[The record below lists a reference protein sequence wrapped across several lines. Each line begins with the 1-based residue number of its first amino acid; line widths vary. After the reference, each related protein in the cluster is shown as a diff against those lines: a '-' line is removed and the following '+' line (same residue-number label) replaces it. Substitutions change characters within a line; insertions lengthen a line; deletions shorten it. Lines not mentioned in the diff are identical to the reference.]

1 MVRGSIMSLLSHKF
15 YSQRAIFLVFFV
27 LALPVLLLPLGL
39 SPLIAAILIGAANFA
54 LILQRCVSVGFSRD
68 TTLFVLITSCFYV
81 YCWFTFSLG
90 FSDLAIGRFATL
102 FVFLGSM
109 TFFALSFDT
118 HLARDSARQLV
129 SLTTLVVVVCIVFNI
144 GKILTDPTLIIRM
157 NYSDAGASEYRFI
170 ANTMLASAW
179 SFLLLIVIVAA
190 PYSSVVKFTLTLLVL
205 SYALMAAKTTMLLLL
220 VLSLLIRFLSKSGVI
235 LIFLSLFI
243 AAIGVDVIFN
253 EGLAYVDY
261 ISVRLTA
268 LYNFV
273 TAGEFSSELERVRL
287 AGLSLSTFL
296 ANPIFGV
303 GYDFV
308 SLEGG
313 LNAAYESGIGHHSEA
328 IDFLARFGLFGV
340 LTASVIV
347 LFIRRSGLMAEL
359 NGRVGA
365 SIVFYLVGYSLLN
378 NFVSAGMG
386 FVLFFFLP
394 IINRINTEP
403 QK

>member
-27 LALPVLLLPLGL
+27 LALPALLLPLGL
-39 SPLIAAILIGAANFA
+39 SPVIAAILIAAANFS
-54 LILQRCVSVGFSRD
+54 LILQRSVSIGFSRD
-68 TTLFVLITSCFYV
+68 TILFVLITSCFYV

-109 TFFALSFDT
+109 TFFAFSFDT

-129 SLTTLVVVVCIVFNI
+129 SLTTIVVVVCIVFNI
-144 GKILTDPTLIIRM
+144 VKIFNDPTLIIRM
-157 NYSDAGASEYRFI
+157 NYSDASDSEYRFI

-179 SFLLLIVIVAA
+179 SLLLLIVIVAA
-190 PYSSVVKFTLTLLVL
+190 PYSSALKFILTLLVL

-220 VLSLLIRFLSKSGVI
+220 VLSLLIRYLSTFGVI
-235 LIFLSLFI
+235 IISFGLFAI
-243 AAIGVDVIFN
+243 AIGVEVAFS

-261 ISVRLTA
+261 VNVRLTA

-273 TAGEFSSELERVRL
+273 TAGEFSSELERIRL
-287 AGLSLSTFL
+287 AGLSFYTFL
-296 ANPIFGV
+296 ENPIFGV

-313 LNAAYESGIGHHSEA
+313 LNAAYYSGIGHHSETV
-328 IDFLARFGLFGV
+328 DFLARFGLLGV
-340 LTASVIV
+340 LVASAIIF
-347 LFIRRSGLMAEL
+347 FIRRFGLMTEL
-359 NGRVGA
+359 SARGSA
-365 SIVFYLVGYSLLN
+365 SIICYLIGYSLLN

-394 IINRINTEP
+394 IINRIN
-403 QK
+403 K